1 MDSEDAEALEHHDE
15 DEDRCE
21 DAGHHAV
28 ALEEEAGDG
37 LDERELVHGRG
48 PGEPGRDDGD
58 ADHADEYSERLK
70 QQATATP
77 NVILTG
83 FISGAPL
90 HTLFSQAGLFV
101 LPSYHEGLPIALLEA
116 MSWSLPVVVSD
127 IPANLEIGLPPA
139 DYFPVGNVP
148 ALTQKL
154 QQWVA
159 GEKADY
165 SQFMPKYRWPEIA
178 AQTAQ
183 VYQRL
188 T

>member
-1 MDSEDAEALEHHDE
+1 
-15 DEDRCE
+15 
-21 DAGHHAV
+21 
-28 ALEEEAGDG
+28 
-37 LDERELVHGRG
+37 
-48 PGEPGRDDGD
+48 
-58 ADHADEYSERLK
+58 HADEYSERLK

-83 FISGAPL
+83 FINGAPL

>member
-1 MDSEDAEALEHHDE
+1 MARFVEEKGLHDLIAAYAA
-15 DEDRCE
+15 
-21 DAGHHAV
+21 AGCSV
-28 ALEEEAGDG
+28 P
-37 LDERELVHGRG
+37 LVLI
-48 PGEPGRDDGD
+48 GD

-127 IPANLEIGLPPA
+127 IPANLEIGLP
-139 DYFPVGNVP
+139 
-148 ALTQKL
+148 T
-154 QQWVA
+154 
-159 GEKADY
+159 
-165 SQFMPKYRWPEIA
+165 EI
-178 AQTAQ
+178 TSP
-183 VYQRL
+183 
-188 T
+188 